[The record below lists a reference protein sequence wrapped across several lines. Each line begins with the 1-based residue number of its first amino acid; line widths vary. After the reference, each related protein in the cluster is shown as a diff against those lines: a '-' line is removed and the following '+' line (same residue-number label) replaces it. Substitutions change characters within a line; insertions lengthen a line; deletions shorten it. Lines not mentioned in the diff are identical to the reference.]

1 MKNLQSI
8 KRTKDQNMSA
18 CEIDDMD
25 ALLDHIDEFSQFIKT
40 HDNLNDKQLQEE
52 LHLFKKY
59 IKWKMEDFSEES
71 YSYLIPS
78 LKRNA

>member
-52 LHLFKKY
+52 
-59 IKWKMEDFSEES
+59 
-71 YSYLIPS
+71 
-78 LKRNA
+78 